1 MKHAVAAA
9 SVVLLLAWSSYPAL
23 AQVAADPKAAFF
35 QSLARFSVALD
46 GQFGDEGRDVR
57 AALEGMVRGLDA
69 WDSAIRASESS
80 FARSLPGSAAD
91 AAARMHIALG
101 AAYLDR
107 SRLPDALRE
116 LAAGVALDPAR
127 ADGFVFLGVAQDQ
140 AAGDFEGAVTSYR
153 HATELDRANPVDAY
167 LLARALDKSGRH
179 ADALEAFQTVL
190 RVWREGAGAQQGVA
204 HDVPFIRLGLL
215 QERSGVEPFFPPVL
229 YADGFALLQRGEF
242 AKAVEVF
249 TQNIADDSLVR
260 TDVDPRDALGIG
272 ASAFRRGDVDS
283 AVRALAIAVE
293 REPDRAEAHR
303 QLGRALLANGKN
315 DDAVKELH
323 LAVRLAPRDERTS
336 LTLAD
341 ALVQLRRYP
350 DAESAFRDALTAFP
364 RSGRARYKLAR
375 LYQRQNKT
383 VEALAEYDAAA
394 ARAPLIGANRVLQAI
409 GALNGAQQ
417 NFDAAVRAYSLR
429 VDIHPNDADAHRVLG
444 YMYSRLD
451 RRDEAFAEFAVA
463 LWIAPAT
470 PDVHVAM
477 SQLHLKSSEYAAAA
491 DAARRA
497 LMLNPSN
504 KQAHYSLGTALMRL
518 EQPDEAKAQ
527 FDAFER
533 LQEQDTAA
541 SARQMTIN
549 ALRRE
554 AAASLESHDAE
565 HAAGVLRKAL
575 ELAPA
580 SFEIHEQLAAV
591 YTALGRREDSE
602 RELTTASELRAD
614 ALAREADR

>member
-1 MKHAVAAA
+1 MKHAVAAT
-9 SVVLLLAWSSYPAL
+9 SVVLLLASGHPAL
-23 AQVAADPKAAFF
+23 AQGAADPKTAFF

-57 AALEGMVRGLDA
+57 AALDGMARGLDA
-69 WDSAIRASESS
+69 WDSAIRTSESS
-80 FARSLPGSAAD
+80 FARSLPGSTAD
-91 AAARMHIALG
+91 AASRMHIALG

-107 SRLPDALRE
+107 SRVPEALRE
-116 LAAGVALDPAR
+116 FAAGVALDPTR
-127 ADGFVFLGVAQDQ
+127 ADAFVFLGVAQDQ
-140 AAGDFEGAVTSYR
+140 AAEDFDRAVASYR
-153 HATELDRANPVDAY
+153 RASDLDRQNPVPPY
-167 LLARALDKSGRH
+167 LLARALDKSGKH
-179 ADALEAFQTVL
+179 AEALQTFQTVL
-190 RVWREGAGAQQGVA
+190 RIWRESGAMQQGVA

-242 AKAVEVF
+242 AKAVEVL
-249 TQNIADDSLVR
+249 TQSVGVDPLVR
-260 TDVDPRDALGIG
+260 ADVDPRDALGIG
-272 ASAFRRGDVDS
+272 ASAFRRGDIDS
-283 AVRALAIAVE
+283 AVRALATAVE

-315 DDAVKELH
+315 EDALEELRA
-323 LAVRLAPRDERTS
+323 AVRLDARDERAR
-336 LTLAD
+336 LALAD

-350 DAESAFRDALTAFP
+350 DAEAAFRDALTAFP
-364 RSGRARYKLAR
+364 GSGRAHYKLAR

-383 VEALAEYDAAA
+383 VEALAEYDAASTLT
-394 ARAPLIGANRVLQAI
+394 PLIGANRVLRAI
-409 GALNGAQQ
+409 GALNAAEQ
-417 NFDAAVRAYSLR
+417 NFDAAVRAYSRR

-444 YMYSRLD
+444 YLYSRLD

-463 LWIAPAT
+463 LWVAPAT

-477 SQLHLKSSEYAAAA
+477 SQLHLKSGDYAAAA

-497 LMLNPSN
+497 ITLSPSS
-504 KQAHYSLGTALMRL
+504 KQARYSLGTALMRL

-541 SARQMTIN
+541 SARQMTVN

-554 AAASLESHDAE
+554 AAASLEAHDAE
-565 HAAGVLRKAL
+565 HAVGVLRRAL
-575 ELAPA
+575 ELSPA
-580 SFEIHEQLAAV
+580 AFEIHEQLAAA
-591 YTALGRREDSE
+591 YAALGRRADSE
-602 RELTTASELRAD
+602 RELITADELRAD